1 MCVPFSQSGAVATEQ
16 TRQQLRLQI
25 ILGQMRWLCLQ
36 NKSLP
41 RTKGKRLRRL
51 FLV

>member
-1 MCVPFSQSGAVATEQ
+1 MCVPFSQSGAVVTEQ
-16 TRQQLRLQI
+16 TKKQLRLQI

-41 RTKGKRLRRL
+41 RTKENPLHRL

>member
-16 TRQQLRLQI
+16 TKKQLRLQI

-41 RTKGKRLRRL
+41 RTKENPLHRL